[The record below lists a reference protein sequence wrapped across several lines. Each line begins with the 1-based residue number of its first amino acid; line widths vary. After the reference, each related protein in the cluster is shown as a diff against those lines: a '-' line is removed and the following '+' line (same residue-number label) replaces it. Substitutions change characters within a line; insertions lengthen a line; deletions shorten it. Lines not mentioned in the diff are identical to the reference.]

1 MLKIHNTLTRQKEEF
16 KPVVPGKVRLYVCGM
31 TVYDYCHLGHARVMV
46 AFDTVVRYLRHLGYA
61 VTYVRNIT
69 DIDDKIIKRAKD
81 NGESTDALTARFIDA
96 MHEDERALGV
106 LPPDQEPRATASI
119 AEIIS
124 MIAKLIERGYAY
136 IGGNGDVFYTVGKF
150 AGYGQLS
157 GKNVDELRVGERVD
171 VDEAKRDP
179 LDFVLWKM
187 AKPGEPYWQSPWG
200 DGRPGWHIECSA
212 MSTCCLG
219 NHFDIHGG
227 GMDLQ
232 FPHHENEIAQSEGA
246 TGEKFVNLWMHNG
259 FVRVNEEKMSK
270 SLGNFF
276 TVREILARYRPEAV
290 RFFILNSHYRSP
302 LNYCDENLDEAHA
315 ALTRLYTA
323 LRGLDIPLSPTPLPR
338 GERGFSLPSPACGRG
353 VGGEG
358 YRQRFEEAMQDDFN
372 TPQAIS
378 VLFDL
383 AREINRQKTTDET
396 AAQQL
401 AILLKELASVL
412 GLLQEDPEN
421 YLRGGSEE
429 GITGEVIEA
438 LIEQRLQ
445 ARKTKNWKESDR
457 IRDELKEQGI
467 ILEDTPQGTSWRRG

>member
-1 MLKIHNTLTRQKEEF
+1 MINESNRNRNMLKIYNTLTRQKEAF
-16 KPVVPGKVRLYVCGM
+16 KPIEAGKVRLYVCGM
-31 TVYDYCHLGHARVMV
+31 TVYDFCHLGHARVMV
-46 AFDTVVRYLRHLGYA
+46 VFDVVVRYLRHLGYE

-69 DIDDKIIKRAKD
+69 DIDDKIIQRAHQ
-81 NGESTDALTARFIDA
+81 NGEPAEALTARFIAA

-106 LPPDQEPRATASI
+106 LPPDQEPRATRSVPQII
-119 AEIIS
+119 A
-124 MIAKLIERGYAY
+124 MIEKLMARGYAY
-136 IGGNGDVFYTVGKF
+136 VGGNGDVFYAVGQF
-150 AGYGQLS
+150 RDYGRLS
-157 GKNVDELRVGERVD
+157 GKNIAELRAGERVD

-187 AKPGEPYWQSPWG
+187 AKPGEPSWASPWG
-200 DGRPGWHIECSA
+200 QGRPGWHIECSA

-276 TVREILARYRPEAV
+276 TVREILARYRPETV

-323 LRGLDIPLSPTPLPR
+323 LRGLDLTSS
-338 GERGFSLPSPACGRG
+338 GEYLASAGQ
-353 VGGEG
+353 GESFVA
-358 YRQRFEEAMQDDFN
+358 RFEEAMQDDFN
-372 TPQAIS
+372 TPLAIS
-378 VLFDL
+378 ILFEL
-383 AREINRQKTTDET
+383 AREINRQKSADEQ
-396 AAQQL
+396 AARQL
-401 AILLKELASVL
+401 AGMLKALAGIL
-412 GLLQEDPEN
+412 GLLEEEPEGF
-421 YLRGGSEE
+421 LRGGEE
-429 GITGEVIEA
+429 DGLSPSAIAE
-438 LIEQRLQ
+438 LIEKRLQ
-445 ARKTKNWKESDR
+445 ARKAKNWAESDR
-457 IRDELKEQGI
+457 IRDELKAQGV
-467 ILEDTPQGTSWRRG
+467 ILEDSPQGTSWRRA